1 LLGEIVGRKY
11 RIIRLLGKGG
21 MGEVYEAEDIATGVR
36 VAVKLLLT
44 DPARKD
50 DEAARVERFHREA
63 RAASAIDTLHIAQV
77 LDWGTDEASAAPFM
91 VMELL
96 HGEDLNVALKRV
108 GALLPDVAVRVVSQ
122 TLAGLQK
129 AHEARVMHRDIKPAN
144 IFLSRRGDEIVV
156 KLLDFG
162 VAKFRPEEHQGGET
176 TGLTRT
182 GGMIGS
188 PMYMSPEQARGL
200 KAVDFRTDLW
210 SLGVVLYRA
219 LTGHTP
225 HEDTEALGDLIVA
238 VCSIHPQPVQELA
251 PWVPFEVAALVH
263 GALQID
269 RELRFP
275 SAAVMI
281 ESVRALLPEGDALR
295 PDMFVP
301 IGEAARAVV
310 SPRLSETTV
319 ADRGAPGLL
328 GRSASRTPAAETPP
342 PPEPAI
348 TTTGGHVPAST
359 ATPMQRPQLPWKALA
374 AAAAVL
380 AGGAALL
387 GVYRS
392 GPSSTGARGSAQ
404 ALDTAPLLAASSAA
418 PAVAPV
424 SDGASQSRRVQIA
437 VLPGDASVEIDG
449 APAAVRDG
457 KVEIEGALGSAH
469 RVRVWKGRSEV
480 DTSVAVTEAGA
491 MPPRIDLG
499 HAAGPGKAPGPSKTA
514 APRPSGGP
522 LMPDRFE

>member
-1 LLGEIVGRKY
+1 
-11 RIIRLLGKGG
+11 
-21 MGEVYEAEDIATGVR
+21 MGAVYEAEDIATGVK

-44 DPARKD
+44 DPGRRD
-50 DEAARVERFHREA
+50 DEAGRVERFQREA

-77 LDWGTDEASAAPFM
+77 LDWGTDEATASPFM

-108 GALLPDVAVRVVSQ
+108 GALLPDVAVRVASQ
-122 TLAGLQK
+122 TLAGLSK

-144 IFLSRRGDEIVV
+144 IFLSRRDDGEIMV

-162 VAKFRPEEHQGGET
+162 VAKFRPDDLQGGES

-200 KAVDFRTDLW
+200 KAIDFRTDLW

-275 SAAVMI
+275 TAAAMM
-281 ESVRALLPEGDALR
+281 ESIRSLLPDGDALR
-295 PDMFVP
+295 PEMFVP
-301 IGEAARAVV
+301 IGEAARSVV

-319 ADRGAPGLL
+319 ADPGAPGLL
-328 GRSASRTPAAETPP
+328 GRSASRTPAGEAGP
-342 PPEPAI
+342 PPEPTI

-359 ATPMQRPQLPWKALA
+359 AAPMPRSQLPWRALA
-374 AAAAVL
+374 AAAAML
-380 AGGAALL
+380 AGGAAAV
-387 GVYRS
+387 GVYRIGALPGGS
-392 GPSSTGARGSAQ
+392 RGGARASE
-404 ALDTAPLLAASSAA
+404 TAPLASSSA
-418 PAVAPV
+418 PAVTPA
-424 SDGASQSRRVQIA
+424 SDGSAPSRRVQIA

-449 APAAVRDG
+449 APAAVHDG
-457 KVEIEGALGSAH
+457 KVELDGALGSAH
-469 RVRVWKGRSEV
+469 RVRVWKGHSEV
-480 DTSVAVTEAGA
+480 DASVTVTDAGA

-499 HAAGPGKAPGPSKTA
+499 PAAGPGKVPGPLRTA
-514 APRPSGGP
+514 APRHSSSGDP
-522 LMPDRFE
+522 LLPDRFE